1 MHNDDFV
8 HFRMRDGYPRR
19 WVSEWSPGWV
29 CFFCSFVHSISVC
42 RFYRF
47 YFNWVLQSLQ
57 LLLCCCFQRF
67 DCTLRITVLHT
78 VKTTPTKTIKNIEP
92 SKSFF
97 FLLTHSHNRS
107 LSRNIENAWYY
118 QFNVAFSSWNY

>member
-1 MHNDDFV
+1 MV
-8 HFRMRDGYPRR
+8 TRLS
-19 WVSEWSPGWV
+19 V
-29 CFFCSFVHSISVC
+29 FFCSFVHSISVC

-97 FLLTHSHNRS
+97 FLLTQSLTRS
-107 LSRNIENAWYY
+107 LTHSIARSLAISKMPDITSSMLLSLLETTKNIILVSAIL
-118 QFNVAFSSWNY
+118 